1 MILRYIDGPE
11 VRFKVKDK
19 IFVDMEFYHT
29 DEIFENMELR
39 RMFPVS
45 GKNKYIAVV
54 DSEGVEQAMIR
65 DIENL
70 DSLSKA
76 AVLSCLEEY
85 YMMPRILRFI
95 EMTDKFGI
103 WMWTAE
109 TDKGIAK
116 FEIRNHLTAVKPLFD
131 NRVLIKDA
139 NDNRYEIPDYTKL
152 DKHSRKLII
161 PNL

>member
-11 VRFKVKDK
+11 VRFTLKDR
-19 IFVDMEFYHT
+19 IFVDMELFHT
-29 DEIFENMELR
+29 GEVFKDMELR

-45 GKNKYIAVV
+45 GKNKYIAVI
-54 DSEGVEQAMIR
+54 DGEGNEQAMIR
-65 DIENL
+65 DISNL
-70 DSLSKA
+70 DEESRKA
-76 AVLSCLEEY
+76 VESCLEEY
-85 YMMPRILRFI
+85 YMMPRILSFI

-109 TDKGIAK
+109 TDKGVVK
-116 FEIRNHLTAVKPLFD
+116 FEIRNHITAVKPLFD

-152 DKHSRKLII
+152 DKRSRKMII

>member
-11 VRFKVKDK
+11 VRITVKDK
-19 IFVDMEFYHT
+19 IFVDLEFYHT
-29 DEIFENMELR
+29 GEVFKDMELR

-54 DSEGVEQAMIR
+54 DGEGNEQAMIR
-65 DIENL
+65 DVDNL
-70 DSLSKA
+70 DKYSRE

-85 YMMPRILRFI
+85 YMMPRIL
-95 EMTDKFGI
+95 KFTNMSEKFKI

-109 TDKGIAK
+109 TDKGTVT
-116 FEIRNHLTAVKPLFD
+116 FEIRNHLTAVKPLYD

-152 DKHSRKLII
+152 DKKSRRMLI

>member
-11 VRFKVKDK
+11 VRFSVKDK

-29 DEIFENMELR
+29 GEVFKNMELR

-54 DSEGVEQAMIR
+54 DSEGAEQAMIR
-65 DIENL
+65 DIDNL
-70 DSLSKA
+70 DPDSKRA
-76 AVLSCLEEY
+76 AESCLEEY

-103 WMWTAE
+103 WIWTAE

-152 DKHSRKLII
+152 DKHSKKLII

>member
-11 VRFKVKDK
+11 VRFTENDK
-19 IFVDMEFYHT
+19 IFVDMEFYGT
-29 DEIFENMELR
+29 GEVFKDMELR

-54 DSEGVEQAMIR
+54 DGEGNEQAMIR
-65 DIENL
+65 NIDNL
-70 DSLSKA
+70 DPESKK
-76 AVLSCLEEY
+76 VVENCLNEY
-85 YMMPRILRFI
+85 YMMPRITRFI
-95 EMTDKFGI
+95 DMSEKFLI

-109 TDKGIAK
+109 TDRGIVK
-116 FEIRNHLTAVKPLFD
+116 FEIRNHITAVKPMYD

-139 NDNRYEIPDYTKL
+139 NDNRYEILDYTKL
-152 DKHSRKLII
+152 DKKSLKLLL

>member
-11 VRFKVKDK
+11 VRIRVKDK

-29 DEIFENMELR
+29 GEVFTDMELR

-45 GKNKYIAVV
+45 GKYKYIAVL
-54 DSEGVEQAMIR
+54 DSEGNEQAMIR
-65 DIENL
+65 DVENL
-70 DSLSKA
+70 DAQSRD
-76 AVLSCLEEY
+76 AVKSCLDEY
-85 YMMPRILRFI
+85 YMMPRIIRFI
-95 EMTDKFGI
+95 EMSEKFKI

-131 NRVLIKDA
+131 NRILIKDA
-139 NDNRYEIPDYTKL
+139 NDNRYEIPDVTKL
-152 DKHSRKLII
+152 DKKSRKMII
-161 PNL
+161 PNI

>member
-19 IFVDMEFYHT
+19 IFVDMEFYHSG
-29 DEIFENMELR
+29 EIFENMELR

-70 DSLSKA
+70 DSFSKT
-76 AVLSCLEEY
+76 AVQSCLEEY
-85 YMMPRILRFI
+85 YMMPRILRFL

>member
-11 VRFKVKDK
+11 ARFTLKDK

-29 DEIFENMELR
+29 GEVFKDMELR

-45 GKNKYIAVV
+45 GKNKYIAVI
-54 DSEGVEQAMIR
+54 DGDGNEQAMIR
-65 DIENL
+65 DISNL
-70 DSLSKA
+70 DEKSRKA
-76 AVLSCLEEY
+76 VNDCLEEY
-85 YMMPRILRFI
+85 YMMPRILKFT

-103 WMWTAE
+103 WMWTAI
-109 TDKGIAK
+109 TDKGEVK
-116 FEIRNHLTAVKPLFD
+116 FEIRNHITAVKPLFD

-152 DKHSRKLII
+152 DKHSLKLIT

>member
-11 VRFKVKDK
+11 VRFTVKDK
-19 IFVDMEFYHT
+19 VFVDMEFYYTGEVFT
-29 DEIFENMELR
+29 DMELR

-54 DSEGVEQAMIR
+54 DGEGNEQAMIR
-65 DIENL
+65 DINNL
-70 DSLSKA
+70 DKYSKE

-85 YMMPRILRFI
+85 YMMPRILKF
-95 EMTDKFGI
+95 TDMSEKFGI

-109 TDKGIAK
+109 TDKGTVT
-116 FEIRNHLTAVKPLFD
+116 FEIRSHLTAVKPLYD

-152 DKHSRKLII
+152 DKKSKKLLI